1 MKSDE
6 KSIWTLAAQAHNA
19 EADKRTLQKK
29 LAASERRVEEL
40 ERRLTDNQTSSEKT
54 IRELSDRLSQEMNKV
69 SEMMQQLV
77 QYMMGNGDISLAG
90 TIHDKVVEG
99 IREEVRKEM
108 RKEYQAVIDEKDAKI
123 AYYESR
129 DSHRDDNGDDPE
141 IICPSHLSC
150 AECQELQVSVRTLGL
165 A

>member
-6 KSIWTLAAQAHNA
+6 NSIRAIAAQAHNA

-29 LAASERRVEEL
+29 LAASKRRVEEL
-40 ERRLTDNQTSSEKT
+40 ERRLTENQTSSEKT

-77 QYMMGNGDISLAG
+77 QYMMGNGDVSLAG

-108 RKEYQAVIDEKDAKI
+108 RAPRTASVMYENTSTTSLTVLWLQSRKIWPLFCPISGWNQSRFLWFTKE
-123 AYYESR
+123 S
-129 DSHRDDNGDDPE
+129 
-141 IICPSHLSC
+141 LSIS
-150 AECQELQVSVRTLGL
+150 LK
-165 A
+165 

>member
-1 MKSDE
+1 MSDE
-6 KSIWTLAAQAHNA
+6 KSIRALAAQAHNA

-90 TIHDKVVEG
+90 IIHEKVVEG

-108 RKEYQAVIDEKDAKI
+108 RVLGI
-123 AYYESR
+123 AGVMYRNTSTTSLTVLSIRGWNQSR
-129 DSHRDDNGDDPE
+129 FP
-141 IICPSHLSC
+141 
-150 AECQELQVSVRTLGL
+150 
-165 A
+165 

>member
-90 TIHDKVVEG
+90 TIHDKVVDG

-108 RKEYQAVIDEKDAKI
+108 RVLGI
-123 AYYESR
+123 AGVMYRNTSTTSLTVLWSQTRETWPPYCPIRGWNQSR
-129 DSHRDDNGDDPE
+129 FP
-141 IICPSHLSC
+141 
-150 AECQELQVSVRTLGL
+150 
-165 A
+165 